1 MRGCCQNAAPRL
13 LLGMTDFLTAL
24 ALVLVIEGIALA
36 LFPDRVRSVLQR
48 LDELASDQ
56 LRLGG
61 LVAVVIGVI
70 CVWLL
75 RG

>member
-1 MRGCCQNAAPRL
+1 
-13 LLGMTDFLTAL
+13 MTDFLTAL

-36 LFPDRVRSVLQR
+36 LFPDRVRSALQR

-61 LVAVVIGVI
+61 LVAVVVGVL
-70 CVWLL
+70 CVWWL

>member
-1 MRGCCQNAAPRL
+1 
-13 LLGMTDFLTAL
+13 MTDFLTAL
-24 ALVLVIEGIALA
+24 ALVLVIEGLFLA
-36 LFPDRVRSVLQR
+36 IFPNR
-48 LDELASDQ
+48 LRQIVAMLAEMPPDG

-61 LVAVVIGVI
+61 LVAAGLGVF

>member
-1 MRGCCQNAAPRL
+1 
-13 LLGMTDFLTAL
+13 MTDLLTAL

-61 LVAVVIGVI
+61 LVAVVIGVF

>member
-1 MRGCCQNAAPRL
+1 
-13 LLGMTDFLTAL
+13 MTDFLTAL